1 MRRAI
6 FVMVFILAISNVYSL
21 GLAPA
26 KSEFEFKEPMQES
39 AFRIIVDEVPA
50 KVLLTTEGELGQF
63 IKLDKDILILTE
75 KETWIKFSIDFPD
88 NLPPGER
95 KGGILVLEVPKD
107 NGNENIVMAATAIM
121 HQVKVNVP
129 YPGKY
134 VTGKMFI
141 TNTKIGSPV
150 EFKIGLVNYGSEKI
164 NEAKATVVVKSPVNE
179 EIGVFF
185 SDKKTINPGNEEVLN
200 GFWQTENPGS
210 YIAEATVEYDGNTFE
225 IEQIFNIGELE
236 LAIEDIKV
244 NNFKIG
250 QIAKLDIYLRNKWN
264 KPLNV
269 DGRVE
274 IFKKDKLVSSFNT
287 LPVEIKEKSSS
298 VMEAYWNTEGM
309 ETGEYDISV
318 KASYEGKTTEKTL
331 SSIVSIDNIKLK
343 DYVSGNVAVSKDSNR
358 TTILIIAVIVLI
370 ILNIVLFI
378 YISRKLKKVEY

>member
-1 MRRAI
+1 MKIWFFFLI
-6 FVMVFILAISNVYSL
+6 FIMVISNVYSL

-26 KSEFEFKEPMQES
+26 KSDFEFKESSQES
-39 AFRIIVDEVPA
+39 AFRIIVDDVPA
-50 KVLLTTEGELGQF
+50 KVLLTKEGELGQF
-63 IKLDKDILILTE
+63 INLEKEVLILDE
-75 KETWIKFSIDFPD
+75 KETWVKFKVNFPN

-141 TNTKIGSPV
+141 TNAKVDSPI
-150 EFKIGLVNYGSEKI
+150 EFKMGLINYGSEKI
-164 NEAKATVVVKSPVNE
+164 EEAKATIVIKSPTNE
-179 EIGVFF
+179 ELGVFF
-185 SDKKTINPGNEEVLN
+185 SDKKSIMPGNEEVLS
-200 GFWQTENPGS
+200 GFWQTQNPGS
-210 YIAEATVEYDGNTFE
+210 YRAEATVEYDGNTFE
-225 IEQIFNIGELE
+225 LEQNFNIGELE

-250 QIAKLDIYLRNKWN
+250 QIAKLDVYLRNKWN

-269 DGRVE
+269 DGRIE
-274 IFKKDKLVSSFNT
+274 IFKKDKLISSFNT

-298 VMEAYWNTEGM
+298 IMEAYWNTEGM
-309 ETGEYDISV
+309 ETGEYDISI
-318 KASYEGKTTEKTL
+318 KASYEGKTTEKTF

-343 DYVSGNVAVSKDSNR
+343 DYVSGNVAVSKDSGR

-370 ILNIVLFI
+370 ILNIALFI
-378 YISRKLKKVEY
+378 YISRRLKKVEY